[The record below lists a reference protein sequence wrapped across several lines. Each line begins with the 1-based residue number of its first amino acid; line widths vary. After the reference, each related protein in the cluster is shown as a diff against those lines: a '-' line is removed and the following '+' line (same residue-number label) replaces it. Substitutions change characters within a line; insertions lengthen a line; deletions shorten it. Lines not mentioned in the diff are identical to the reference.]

1 MINGGIKVPGC
12 YSESW
17 TIKDLT
23 DSLKNMHKDNKKIV
37 VPMFQRGKRWKED
50 QEKKFI
56 DSLKKGYPV
65 GTMLFYKRVE
75 NNQEVYTLVDGLQRG
90 NTIKKYMTN
99 PTKYFSNTSIPV
111 EIINRIFEVLNLHGS
126 EKDIK
131 NRIRQSIVESIRKFQ
146 SVDDI
151 ETYDVAKAIITSIAT
166 TSPIIIDSM
175 INILRTF
182 LRKYKESYEEISKST
197 IPVIV
202 YSGDEDSLPLIFDRI
217 NSQGTPLTQYEVYAA
232 SWPLDKKFE
241 ISNDK
246 IIEKILKKYDS
257 LADDEY
263 SIDRYDRERL
273 RLSKTVSAF
282 EYLFGLGK
290 YLNDNYKFL
299 HFEKNQEDDE
309 INTMAFELVNACIN
323 DGREGIKTL
332 YNEILSIDAKLFEER
347 LIEVIEFVEKIIK
360 PITKFKRNTR
370 ENTSLLYSKFQIL
383 SMIACTFREKYEL
396 SNMEVSRK
404 TWNNNRQ
411 VLKKNMLQHFVYDI
425 ITNEW
430 SNGGTNKIYSAAKPN
445 KYMKEIP
452 KAAWEGVL
460 NGWFEEENMRNEKTK
475 VQSSKNADIVILN
488 CIHLSTFT
496 ALDQLSIE
504 NFDVEHIAPKDQMKN
519 LIEDCNGDGL
529 PISSIANLCYLPEY
543 VNRSKKKKSFYQDTK
558 YLNKINLSDVE
569 NKYSFTIKEDLEWM
583 DRPYNKGDYEQL
595 KECYMDFLKKRFLI
609 QKEKFYDSLKIQ

>member
-1 MINGGIKVPGC
+1 MAGC

-17 TIKDLT
+17 TMKDLT
-23 DSLKNMHKDNKKIV
+23 DSLKNMHKDNKIIV
-37 VPMFQRGKRWKED
+37 VPMFQRGKRWKEE
-50 QEKKFI
+50 QEDTFI

-75 NNQEVYTLVDGLQRG
+75 NNKEVYTLVDGLQRG

-99 PTKYFSNTSIPV
+99 PTKYFSSASIPI
-111 EIINRIFEVLNLHGS
+111 EISDEVFETLNLQGS
-126 EKDIK
+126 DRIIKEKIK
-131 NRIRQSIVESIRKFQ
+131 QSIVEAVHKFQ
-146 SVDDI
+146 NVDDI
-151 ETYDVAKAIITSIAT
+151 ETYDVAKSIITSIAT
-166 TSPIIIDSM
+166 TNSNILDSIID
-175 INILRTF
+175 IVKPF
-182 LRKYKESYEEISKST
+182 LKKYRESYEEISKST

-263 SIDRYDRERL
+263 SIHGYDREEL
-273 RLSKTVSAF
+273 RLSKTISPF

-290 YLNDNYKFL
+290 HLNEDYKFL

-309 INTMAFELVNACIN
+309 INTIAFELVNACIN

-332 YNEILSIDAKLFEER
+332 YNEILSIDVRLFEER
-347 LIEVIEFVEKIIK
+347 LIEAVEFVEKVIK
-360 PITKFKRNTR
+360 PVTKFKGNTR
-370 ENTSLLYSKFQIL
+370 EGSSLLYSKFQIL
-383 SMIACTFREKYEL
+383 SMISCTFREKYEL
-396 SNMEVSRK
+396 SNMAVTRK
-404 TWNNNRQ
+404 TWSSNKQ
-411 VLKKNMLQHFVYDI
+411 ILKKNMLQHFVYDV

-452 KAAWEGVL
+452 KAAWESSL

-475 VQSSKNADIVILN
+475 VQGTKNADIVILN
-488 CIHLSTFT
+488 CIYLSTFT
-496 ALDQLSIE
+496 ALDQLSVE
-504 NFDVEHIAPKDQMKN
+504 NFDIEHIAPKDQMKDI
-519 LIEDCNGDGL
+519 IESCKGEGL
-529 PISSIANLCYLPEY
+529 PISSVANLCYLPEY
-543 VNRSKKKKSFYQDTK
+543 VNRSKKKKNFYQDTK
-558 YLNKINLSDVE
+558 YLKKINLLEVE
-569 NKYSFTIKEDLEWM
+569 NKYSFTTKEDLEWM
-583 DRPYNKGDYEQL
+583 DMPYKTGDYEQL
-595 KECYMDFLKKRFLI
+595 REFYMEFLKKRFNI
-609 QKEKFYDSLKIQ
+609 QKEKFYDSLRIQ

>member
-1 MINGGIKVPGC
+1 MSGC

-17 TIKDLT
+17 TMKDLT
-23 DSLKNMHKDNKKIV
+23 DSLKNMHKDNKRIV

-50 QEKKFI
+50 QENIFI

-99 PTKYFSNTSIPV
+99 PTKYFSNTSIP
-111 EIINRIFEVLNLHGS
+111 IGIRDGIFKVLDLKCS
-126 EKDIK
+126 EKEIK
-131 NRIRQSIVESIRKFQ
+131 SKIEESISESIQKFH
-146 SVDDI
+146 SIDDI
-151 ETYDVAKAIITSIAT
+151 ETYDVAKAIIASIHSNNSDAMDL
-166 TSPIIIDSM
+166 IV
-175 INILRTF
+175 NILKPF
-182 LRKYKESYEEISKST
+182 LKKYKENYEEISKST

-232 SWPLDKKFE
+232 SWPLDKKFQ

-263 SIDRYDRERL
+263 TIHLYDREEL
-273 RLSKTVSAF
+273 RLSKKISAF

-290 YLNDNYKFL
+290 YLNDNYRFL

-309 INTMAFELVNACIN
+309 INTLAFELVNACIN

-332 YNEILSIDAKLFEER
+332 YNEILSIDVRMFEKR
-347 LIEVIEFVEKIIK
+347 LIESVEFVEKIIK
-360 PITKFKRNTR
+360 PVTRFKGNKRT
-370 ENTSLLYSKFQIL
+370 NTSLLYSKFQIL

-396 SNMEVSRK
+396 SSMENSRK
-404 TWNNNRQ
+404 TWSTNELI
-411 VLKKNMLQHFVYDI
+411 LKKNMLHHFVYDI

-430 SNGGTNKIYSAAKPN
+430 SNGGTNKIYSVAKPN
-445 KYMKEIP
+445 NYIKEIP
-452 KAAWEGVL
+452 KAAWESAL
-460 NGWFEEENMRNEKTK
+460 NGWFEEENMRNEKPK
-475 VQSSKNADIVILN
+475 VPSAKNADIVILN
-488 CIHLSTFT
+488 CIYLSTFT

-504 NFDVEHIAPKDQMKN
+504 NFDIEHIAPKDQLKD
-519 LIEDCNGDGL
+519 LIESCKGEGL
-529 PISSIANLCYLPEY
+529 PISSIGNLCYLPEY
-543 VNRSKKKKSFYQDTK
+543 VNRSKKKKNFYQDVK
-558 YLNKINLSDVE
+558 YLKKINLVDVE
-569 NKYSFTIKEDLEWM
+569 CKYSFTSKEDLEWM
-583 DRPYNKGDYEQL
+583 DKSYTNGDYEQL
-595 KECYMDFLKKRFLI
+595 KEFYMDFLNKRFKI
-609 QKEKFYDSLKIQ
+609 QKDKFYEALRIL